1 MNALTWKILGEL
13 CIRIAWKV
21 EATPIPIMP
30 SRECRWSA
38 FIVLLSSS
46 EVFSN
51 DEFSIMTKHLKNKL
65 QLNAQ
70 WIQSNLQWG
79 PLLYNGHFFGGE
91 SIHWLLF
98 KTLYNGHFRLSQ
110 RWSLW
115 RGSMVVSFSFWNS
128 SAVIKN
134 ITLGKFVW
142 IWQFTFQ
149 TDVFA
154 TLIAQKLDLS
164 YSLAIIK
171 WL

>member
-1 MNALTWKILGEL
+1 MRRHPFPSCPLESVADQLSL
-13 CIRIAWKV
+13 CYC
-21 EATPIPIMP
+21 PIPKCSQMMNFQSWQNI
-30 SRECRWSA
+30 W
-38 FIVLLSSS
+38 
-46 EVFSN
+46 
-51 DEFSIMTKHLKNKL
+51 KNKL

-115 RGSMVVSFSFWNS
+115 RGSMVVSFSFWKS

-154 TLIAQKLDLS
+154 TLKAQKLDLS